1 MVALLA
7 PVPEEH
13 LLSGLDVIADNG
25 KVAFGSR
32 AWEVFRELDAARGD
46 APATVYIY
54 ASHSSVPLTRPTV
67 SWRATYIGHCTAKGG
82 AHPEGMKFRPSTTSS
97 YPSDNKGHWAVFWEV
112 VELMRLPKAEQFA
125 VADLIGYGQDKSYKK
140 HFIPEG
146 PLLVE
151 G

>member
-1 MVALLA
+1 MA

-13 LLSGLDVIADNG
+13 LLAGVDVVAKHG

-46 APATVYIY
+46 TSATVYIY
-54 ASHSSVPLTRPTV
+54 ASHSNAPFTRPTV
-67 SWRATYIGHCTAKGG
+67 SWRAKYIGHCASKGG
-82 AHPEGMKFRPSTTSS
+82 AHPEGMTFRPLTTHPH
-97 YPSDNKGHWAVFWEV
+97 PSDNKGHWAVFWEV
-112 VELMRLPKAEQFA
+112 VDLTKLAKDEQFA
-125 VADLIGYGQDKSYKK
+125 VADLIGYGQGKPYKK